1 MEIRQL
7 EAFAAVHS
15 AGSVTAAARL
25 LDRSQPMVSRQ
36 IQDLEQELG
45 FTLFTRTRPHVTLTD
60 QGKEFYE
67 EVHNVLAGL
76 QQLDTRS
83 REIAA
88 GQARPMRIAATYSL
102 GSALVPPVIGR
113 LEQSD
118 PVFEYKML
126 LHTMEPQGVVQAVS
140 DGQADIG
147 VVSLPIDLGRCQL
160 HWSGQAPCLMAL
172 PQGHPLSGDAV
183 VCLDGLDERITVIT
197 LSNQTRLRHRLA
209 TALLPSDPAA
219 PPRRHIETT
228 SSLNALML
236 VRAGVGVAL
245 LDPFTAVDMAPSEIV
260 YRPIDRHIPY
270 MMGII
275 THRDRM
281 LTPEGERLVQAMW
294 DYASSNVPRFVAGDS
309 SGLPKS
315 ADPFEADPEED
326 SGAETDIGDEA
337 GADTEAGSDTEAG
350 GRPI

>member
-15 AGSVTAAARL
+15 AGSVTAAGRL

-45 FTLFTRTRPHVTLTD
+45 FTLFTRTRPQVTLTE
-60 QGKEFYE
+60 QGREFYE
-67 EVHNVLAGL
+67 EVRNVLTGL

-88 GQARPMRIAATYSL
+88 GKARPMRIAATYSL
-102 GSALVPPVIGR
+102 GSSLVPSVIGR

-118 PVFEYKML
+118 PVFEYKL
-126 LHTMEPQGVVQAVS
+126 LLSTMEPYGVVNAVS
-140 DGQADIG
+140 DGLADIG

-160 HWSGQAPCLMAL
+160 HWSGQAPCILAL
-172 PQGHPLSGDAV
+172 PQGHPLTRNATVRLDDLGDNVTA
-183 VCLDGLDERITVIT
+183 IA
-197 LSNQTRLRHRLA
+197 LSNHTRLRHRLA
-209 TALLPSDPAA
+209 TALLPTDPAA

-245 LDPFTAVDMAPSEIV
+245 LDPFTAVDMMPSGVV
-260 YRPIDRHIPY
+260 YRPIDRHVPY
-270 MMGII
+270 MMGVI
-275 THRDRM
+275 THRDRL

-294 DYASSNVPRFVAGDS
+294 DYASANVPRFVAGDS

-315 ADPFEADPEED
+315 ADPFEAEAGFEADD
-326 SGAETDIGDEA
+326 RGDEDERQIA
-337 GADTEAGSDTEAG
+337 
-350 GRPI
+350 